1 MLFDAHADILTDIY
15 ESLKKG
21 VKDPFTKRHLKYYQ
35 QSGISHSIF
44 VNWTDPKY
52 KTSKDFY
59 DCFDVAINYLK
70 SKEDLFK
77 ICYKYDDVLDAYQ
90 SNKFG
95 VILGVEGLKY
105 LKDETDLKHLY
116 EKGIRHA
123 SLTWNDANDYA
134 TGLSKTD
141 GGLTNKGRKVIRM
154 MEELGM
160 VIDLSHANEQTFKDV
175 YEMTKEPIV
184 VSHGNAKALCNHQRN
199 YSDEQLHM
207 IKAKHGVI
215 GVCAV
220 ANFISD
226 DPSKQTVQYLAKH
239 IDYMVKT
246 IGIDHV
252 GIGLD
257 VCYYLY
263 KDGTQTNVDGLQTI
277 KDTPNLL
284 KELRKIGY
292 SDKDIEKIAYKN
304 FNRVLKHVLK

>member
-15 ESLKKG
+15 ESLNKG
-21 VKDPFTKRHLKYYQ
+21 IKDPFTKRHLKAYQ
-35 QSGISHSIF
+35 ESGISHSIF
-44 VNWTDPKY
+44 VNWTDPDH
-52 KTSKDFY
+52 KTSKDFEH
-59 DCFDVAINYLK
+59 CFDVAINYLK
-70 SKEDLFK
+70 TKEDIFK
-77 ICYKYDDVLDAYQ
+77 ICYQYDDILDTYH
-90 SNKFG
+90 SKKFG

-105 LKDETDLKHLY
+105 LKDETDLKRLY
-116 EKGIRHA
+116 DQGIRHA
-123 SLTWNDANDYA
+123 SLTWNEVNDYA
-134 TGLSKTD
+134 TGLSSKQ
-141 GGLTNKGRKVIRM
+141 GGLTNKGRRVIQM

-175 YEMTKEPIV
+175 YEIVKGPIV
-184 VSHGNAKALCNHQRN
+184 VTHGNAKALCHHQRN
-199 YSDEQLHM
+199 YSDEQLQM
-207 IKAKHGVI
+207 IKDKDGVI

-239 IDYMVKT
+239 IDYIVKS

-263 KDGTQTNVDGLQTI
+263 KDGTQTNVEGLQTI

-284 KELRKIGY
+284 KELQKMGY
-292 SDKDIEKIAYKN
+292 SNDAIEKIAYKN
-304 FNRVLKHVLK
+304 FNRVLKQVLK